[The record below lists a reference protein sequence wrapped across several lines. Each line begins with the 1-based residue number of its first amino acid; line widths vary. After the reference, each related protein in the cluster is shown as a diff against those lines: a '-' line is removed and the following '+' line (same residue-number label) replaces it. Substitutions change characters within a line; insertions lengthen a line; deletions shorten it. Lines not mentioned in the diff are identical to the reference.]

1 MENDSMNILIV
12 DDDVVDREMILRILK
27 RSKIQCNI
35 TEIETV
41 DAAINI
47 LNESVFDIILLDY
60 NLPQRNGVALLLELK
75 NMPSHKDLAV
85 IMMSTSKA
93 DDLAL
98 NSINA
103 GAQDFLVKTEIN
115 VFRLQR
121 AILSAQARAC
131 LENELV
137 QSHQRTKDLAEHDSL
152 TGLSNRYFFDNHLN
166 NQIKL
171 HSESNNKLA
180 LILIDLDHFKYIND
194 NYGHDV
200 GDQLLI
206 EVAKRIQSV
215 LRKNELLARLGG
227 DEFSVTLTNLNDI
240 ADANKIAERIIEALA
255 LPFKINNNS
264 FTSAASVGISVYP
277 HDSTNA
283 KELFKYADIA
293 MYRSKQNGRSQLSF
307 FDIKMKEAFLA
318 CFVIE
323 NTLRTA
329 IDNEDFYLHYQ
340 PVIDS
345 NTGELSGVEALIRYD
360 IDDIRQNPDSF
371 IPIAEKSRLIIEIGQ
386 WVILQA
392 IKQLS
397 LWNRHYTNS
406 LTMAIN
412 LSSAQL
418 DDEKLIEHI
427 KYCLE
432 LYNVKANKIEFEL
445 TETALIV
452 EQESSNKTI
461 QDISDLGCKISL
473 DDFGTGFSSISH
485 LHRFPINIVKI
496 DKSLMPSASTEY
508 NIKKLLTGLVAMIQS
523 LDLKI
528 IAEGVETKD
537 DLDFCTSLSVDKIQG
552 YYYDKP
558 LTAEEL
564 EVKYLQRDLINN
576 RQNIG

>member
-1 MENDSMNILIV
+1 MSLLREDDSMNILIV
-12 DDDVVDREMILRILK
+12 DDDIVDREMILRILK
-27 RSKIQCNI
+27 RSKILCNI
-35 TEIETV
+35 TEVETV
-41 DAAINI
+41 DAALAT
-47 LNESVFDIILLDY
+47 LNETVFDIILLDY
-60 NLPQRNGVALLLELK
+60 NLPKRNGIDLLRELK
-75 NMPSHKDLAV
+75 VMPNHKDLAV

-115 VFRLQR
+115 AFRLQR
-121 AILSAQARAC
+121 AILSSQARAC
-131 LENELV
+131 LENELIE
-137 QSHQRTKDLAEHDSL
+137 SHQRTKNLAEHDSL
-152 TGLSNRYFFDNHLN
+152 TGLSNRYFFDNHLSN
-166 NQIKL
+166 EIKR
-171 HSESNNKLA
+171 HEQNKNKIA
-180 LILIDLDHFKYIND
+180 LLLIDLDHFKYVND

-206 EVAKRIQSV
+206 EVAKRIESV

-227 DEFSVTLTNLNDI
+227 DEFSVTLTNLHDI
-240 ADANKIAERIIEALA
+240 ADANSIGERIIEALT
-255 LPFKINNNS
+255 LPFEINNNS
-264 FTSAASVGISVYP
+264 FTSAASIGISVYP
-277 HDSTNA
+277 NDSENA

-293 MYRSKQNGRSQLSF
+293 MYRSKHNGRNQLSF
-307 FDIKMKEAFLA
+307 FDMKMKEVFLEG
-318 CFVIE
+318 FVIE

-329 IDNEDFYLHYQ
+329 IDNQDFYLHYQ

-345 NTGELSGVEALIRYD
+345 NSGILSGVEALVRYD

-371 IPIAEKSRLIIEIGQ
+371 IPVAEKSRLIIEIGQ

-397 LWNRHYTNS
+397 IWNEHYTPQ

-418 DDEKLIEHI
+418 NDEDLIKHI
-427 KYCLE
+427 KYCLD
-432 LYNVKANKIEFEL
+432 LYHVQAHKIEFEL

-452 EQESSNKTI
+452 EQENTNKMI
-461 QDISDLGCKISL
+461 QNISDLGCKISL

-485 LHRFPINIVKI
+485 LHRFPIDIVKI

-537 DLDFCTSLSVDKIQG
+537 DLDFCTKLQVDKIQG

-558 LTAEEL
+558 LTISEL
-564 EVKYLQRDLINN
+564 EIKYLKQKNEY
-576 RQNIG
+576 

>member
-1 MENDSMNILIV
+1 MSLLRESDSMNILIV
-12 DDDVVDREMILRILK
+12 DDDIVDREVILRILK
-27 RSKIQCNI
+27 RSKILCNI
-35 TEIETV
+35 TEVETV
-41 DAAINI
+41 DAALAILHENI
-47 LNESVFDIILLDY
+47 FDIILLDY
-60 NLPQRNGVALLLELK
+60 NLPQRNGIDLLLELK
-75 NMPSHKDLAV
+75 VMPNHKDLAV

-115 VFRLQR
+115 AFRLQR
-121 AILSAQARAC
+121 AILSSQARAC
-131 LENELV
+131 LENELIE
-137 QSHQRTKDLAEHDSL
+137 SHQRTKSLAEHDSL
-152 TGLSNRYFFDNHLN
+152 TGLSNRYFFDNHLSN
-166 NQIKL
+166 EIKQ
-171 HSESNNKLA
+171 HQEDKKKIA
-180 LILIDLDHFKYIND
+180 LLLIDLDHFKYVND

-215 LRKNELLARLGG
+215 LRRNELLARLGG
-227 DEFSVTLTNLNDI
+227 DEFSVTLTNLHDI
-240 ADANKIAERIIEALA
+240 ADANSIGERIIEALT
-255 LPFKINNNS
+255 LPFEINNNS
-264 FTSAASVGISVYP
+264 FTSAASIGISVYP
-277 HDSTNA
+277 SDSEDA

-293 MYRSKQNGRSQLSF
+293 MYRSKHNGRNQLSF
-307 FDIKMKEAFLA
+307 FDIKMKEVFLEG
-318 CFVIE
+318 FVIE

-329 IDNEDFYLHYQ
+329 IDNQDFYLHYQ

-345 NTGELSGVEALIRYD
+345 NSGKLSGVEALVRYD
-360 IDDIRQNPDSF
+360 IDGITQNPDSF
-371 IPIAEKSRLIIEIGQ
+371 IPVAEKSRLIIEIGQ

-397 LWNRHYTNS
+397 EWNKKHKLQ

-418 DDEKLIEHI
+418 NDEQLIAHI
-427 KYCLE
+427 KSCLN
-432 LYNVKANKIEFEL
+432 LYQVVASSIEFEL

-452 EQESSNKTI
+452 EQENSNKMI
-461 QDISDLGCKISL
+461 QNISDLGCKISL

-485 LHRFPINIVKI
+485 LHSFPIDIVKI
-496 DKSLMPSASTEY
+496 DKSLMPSASAEY

-537 DLDFCTSLSVDKIQG
+537 DLDFCTKLCVDRIQG

-558 LTAEEL
+558 LTTNEF
-564 EVKYLQRDLINN
+564 EVKYFQKES
-576 RQNIG
+576 

>member
-1 MENDSMNILIV
+1 MNILIV
-12 DDDVVDREMILRILK
+12 DDDIVDREMILRILK
-27 RSKIQCNI
+27 RSKILCNI
-35 TEIETV
+35 TEVETV
-41 DAAINI
+41 DAALEI
-47 LNESVFDIILLDY
+47 LNKTIFDIILLDY
-60 NLPQRNGVALLLELK
+60 NLPQRNGIDLLLELK
-75 NMPSHKDLAV
+75 VMPNHKDLAV

-131 LENELV
+131 LENELI
-137 QSHQRTKDLAEHDSL
+137 QSHQRTKELAEHDSL

-166 NQIKL
+166 REIQCHK
-171 HSESNNKLA
+171 ESNNKIA
-180 LILIDLDHFKYIND
+180 LLLIDLDHFKYVND

-206 EVAKRIQSV
+206 EVAKRIKGV

-227 DEFSVTLTNLNDI
+227 DEFSVTLTNLHDI
-240 ADANKIAERIIEALA
+240 ADANRIGERINEALLA
-255 LPFKINNNS
+255 PFEINNKS
-264 FTSAASVGISVYP
+264 FISAASIGISVYP
-277 HDSTNA
+277 NDSANA

-293 MYRSKQNGRSQLSF
+293 MYRSKHNGRNQVSF
-307 FDIKMKEAFLA
+307 FDMKMKEAFLES
-318 CFVIE
+318 FVIE

-329 IDNEDFYLHYQ
+329 IDNQDFYLHYQ

-345 NTGELSGVEALIRYD
+345 NTGKLSGVEALIRYD
-360 IDDIRQNPDSF
+360 IDNIRQNPDSF
-371 IPIAEKSRLIIEIGQ
+371 IPVAEKSRLIIEIGQ

-392 IKQLS
+392 TKQLS
-397 LWNRHYTNS
+397 LWNAHYS
-406 LTMAIN
+406 PQLTMAIN

-418 DDEKLIEHI
+418 NDEQLIAHI
-427 KYCLE
+427 KYCLN
-432 LYNVKANKIEFEL
+432 LFNVPASQIEFEL

-452 EQESSNKTI
+452 EQENSNKII
-461 QDISDLGCKISL
+461 QGISDLGCKISL

-485 LHRFPINIVKI
+485 LHRFPIDIVKI

-537 DLDFCTSLSVDKIQG
+537 DLDFCTQLNVDKIQG

-558 LTAEEL
+558 LTINEL
-564 EVKYLQRDLINN
+564 EEKYLLRKESFKSKL
-576 RQNIG
+576 